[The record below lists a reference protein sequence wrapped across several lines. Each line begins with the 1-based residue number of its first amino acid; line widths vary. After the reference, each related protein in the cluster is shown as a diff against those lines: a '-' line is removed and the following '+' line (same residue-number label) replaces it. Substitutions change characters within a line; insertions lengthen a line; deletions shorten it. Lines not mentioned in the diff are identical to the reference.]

1 MTIVESKELIVT
13 KIIDLVKNNPK
24 ISQKDVVSLVLNA
37 IESESEEDKTL
48 ILHTLNNL
56 VQNKVLKRINVGRKV
71 TYSFLKKRLLRKK
84 KKKQSIQ
91 KKLNKM

>member
-56 VQNKVLKRINVGRKV
+56 VQNKVLKI
-71 TYSFLKKRLLRKK
+71 F
-84 KKKQSIQ
+84 
-91 KKLNKM
+91 KL